1 MHTKCDICID
11 FDTNKYPD
19 IFFSKNARIMMW
31 WTKNKGVI

>member
-11 FDTNKYPD
+11 FDTNKSPD
-19 IFFSKNARIMMW
+19 IFVSKNAHIMMW